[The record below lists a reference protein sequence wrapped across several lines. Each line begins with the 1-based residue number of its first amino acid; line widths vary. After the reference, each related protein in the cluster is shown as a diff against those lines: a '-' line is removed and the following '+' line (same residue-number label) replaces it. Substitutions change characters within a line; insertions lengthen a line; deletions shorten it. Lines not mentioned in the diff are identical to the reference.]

1 MKNDSNAPQSAII
14 GASRLGD
21 QQASIIVSEFTL
33 NHRQRFRAEIL
44 MREGKPVVSISRWK
58 NTAAGA
64 NRTGQAFE
72 FGAHRTA
79 AVANLLMEVQRVLDV
94 LNIEEGSA

>member
-1 MKNDSNAPQSAII
+1 VKNDSNAPQSAII

-33 NHRQRFRAEIL
+33 NHRQRFRAEII
-44 MREGKPVVSISRWK
+44 MRDGKPVVSISRWK
-58 NTAAGA
+58 KN

-79 AVANLLMEVQRVLDV
+79 AVTNLLMEVQRVLDV